1 MACLSCTAVLGV
13 QLGPIGAQRPV
24 RAPGRAQVPAVRPL
38 HPRRRRAAAASAASR
53 AVAGQQG
60 MTVEA
65 FNKLVASSPAV
76 LIDFYTTWWVKRS
89 IFCMA
94 ASCSHE
100 RADACKPPAS
110 QRLRCCCWLPAAG
123 AGPARCW
130 KRT

>member
-1 MACLSCTAVLGV
+1 MACALSCTAVLGV
-13 QLGPIGAQRPV
+13 QLGPIGAQRRV

-38 HPRRRRAAAASAASR
+38 PRRRRAAAAAAAPR

-65 FNKLVASSPAV
+65 FNKMVASSSAV

-94 ASCSHE
+94 ASCRHE
-100 RADACKPPAS
+100 
-110 QRLRCCCWLPAAG
+110 
-123 AGPARCW
+123 
-130 KRT
+130 